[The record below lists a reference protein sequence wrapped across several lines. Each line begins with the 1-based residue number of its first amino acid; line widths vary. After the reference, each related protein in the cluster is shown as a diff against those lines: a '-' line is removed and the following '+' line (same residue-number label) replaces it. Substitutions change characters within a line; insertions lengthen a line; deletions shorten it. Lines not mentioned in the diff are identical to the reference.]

1 MKALKQFVLVG
12 MLAAAGVATAQ
23 GGEKEKAAAPTG
35 DQVRLAVALFQDQ
48 KAEFLAAQKEAKL
61 VAKQV
66 RADAREL
73 RKAEKTATAQQ
84 VRDEARKSVESAKQ
98 LAVEQ
103 GRKLAEEA
111 AQIAQ
116 DARRGK

>member
-1 MKALKQFVLVG
+1 MG
-12 MLAAAGVATAQ
+12 MLAGAGVATAQ
-23 GGEKEKAAAPTG
+23 GGEKAAALTG

-116 DARRGK
+116 DARRGN